1 MKKKLTKHFVVAM
14 SALLVALTAVQ
25 FSVWADTADAA
36 RYIDVEKSRETIATL
51 RFDDS
56 FDKAAGETIKEFK
69 ETHPIP
75 ERPTYTQYVYGE
87 PSDRLRVESKE
98 PLSWSPEEFYDESGN
113 SLGVLP
119 VISKD
124 NATVR
129 LYLNSKDYQFIRVEM
144 NVARNEGGETDQ
156 KTFWYYPTNYFQ
168 EDPGYE
174 GKPIALGTTVQ
185 PVTLDF
191 TNSWIELPN
200 KYGSYD
206 FTDRYNTIEIDL
218 SASPF
223 DCVLADIKV
232 TGVPAD
238 PEKGRM
244 LLYGD
249 YDYDGKITISD
260 VTAAQKLAA
269 GYQYQQYDWH
279 RGGYNKGSVIEG
291 NTSVSVMDATYVQF
305 YLAEIDLDD
314 NLTGTREDK
323 W

>member
-1 MKKKLTKHFVVAM
+1 MRKIFIKSL
-14 SALLVALTAVQ
+14 ALSMTVLLAVLATTQ

-98 PLSWSPEEFYDESGN
+98 PLSWSAEEYFDESGN
-113 SLGVLP
+113 SLGALP
-119 VISKD
+119 VISKS
-124 NATVR
+124 NQSVR
-129 LYLNSKDYQFIRVEM
+129 LFLNAKDYQYIRVEM

-156 KTFWYYPTNYFQ
+156 KVFWYYPTNYFQ

-185 PVTLDF
+185 AVTLDF

-291 NTSVSVMDATYVQF
+291 NTSVSVMDATYVQL